1 MREAIYLAFGFAI
14 TMLLALCIVPSLP
27 YPLMYTPLV
36 MIAGLLVLQREGVG
50 PGVAWL
56 LLGSILMTV
65 DHVAPYTLWPTI
77 ISTLVA
83 VIFATR
89 VFATR
94 SVYALM
100 GLGLITGLTYI
111 LTVLLGA
118 LIAVIFSSTLLP
130 NGQLSWSSLV
140 AFFLLLQ
147 LGLYL
152 GFMAIVSLR
161 SWTLRTFVVR

>member
-1 MREAIYLAFGFAI
+1 MREAIYLAIGFAL
-14 TMLLALCIVPSLP
+14 TMLMAIGIVPSLP
-27 YPLMYTPLV
+27 FPLTYTPLV
-36 MIAGLLVLQREGVG
+36 LITGLLVLQREGVG

-56 LLGSILMTV
+56 LLGSLLMTI

-77 ISTLVA
+77 IATLVA

-100 GLGLITGLTYI
+100 GLGLVTGLTYS
-111 LTVLLGA
+111 LTVLFGA
-118 LIAVIFSSTLLP
+118 LLAVIFSATPLPSTLLP
-130 NGQLSWSSLV
+130 SLL
-140 AFFLLLQ
+140 AFFVLLQ
-147 LGLYL
+147 LCLYL